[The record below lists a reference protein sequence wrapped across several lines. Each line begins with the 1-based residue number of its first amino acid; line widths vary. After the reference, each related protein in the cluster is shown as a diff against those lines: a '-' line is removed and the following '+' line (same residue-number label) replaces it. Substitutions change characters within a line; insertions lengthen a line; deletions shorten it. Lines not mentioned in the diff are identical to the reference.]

1 MDLVLKSLASA
12 VIAYT
17 AHYASTKLYNYACV
31 PDGLAGYLQGF
42 ITTGSP
48 ICQAGFQVIS
58 STQLSYSSMVTM
70 GISRLVVDFV
80 APTPKL

>member
-17 AHYASTKLYNYACV
+17 AHYTSTKLYNYACV
-31 PDGLAGYLQGF
+31 PEGIMGYLQGF

-48 ICQAGFQVIS
+48 ICQAGVQVIS